1 MRPVMRSKATRS
13 STKKFLPASSRPR
26 TNWSVLPKRCAVKS
40 RSCALSRTCEVSPD
54 RVKTR
59 PCECPPSSLF
69 SIYASLWRRTRASQS
84 NSTVARRTPGQ
95 SSLATTPKHN
105 FTMVIWTARPGT
117 SRKRCGETRP
127 IGLLCIRV
135 RKFSAEKENGIWRFA
150 IAMRSCDRRARL
162 CQPHCC
168 ARRPTSN
175 SGITQSASKE
185 LDHVVAI
192 EPIPQ
197 YYAMAF
203 NQRAWFRAT
212 CLNPSFRKP
221 QQAIEDAKKAC
232 SITQWREADSID
244 TLAVACAESG
254 DFESAVRYVEQAMQA
269 YDAAE
274 ITKTLQQHLA
284 MFKQQRRVTAR

>member
-1 MRPVMRSKATRS
+1 MR
-13 STKKFLPASSRPR
+13 
-26 TNWSVLPKRCAVKS
+26 
-40 RSCALSRTCEVSPD
+40 VSPLIVVLNLCIAVASD
-54 RVKTR
+54 ASEPIKLY
-59 PCECPPSSLF
+59 SGKAHAWAIKF
-69 SIYASLWRRTRASQS
+69 SNDAETQLHNGDLDGAARNIAEALRRDPTYWPALYTRAKIFSREGKWDLALRDCNEIMRQA
-84 NSTVARRTPGQ
+84 STFVPA
-95 SSLATTPKHN
+95 A
-105 FTMVIWTARPGT
+105 
-117 SRKRCGETRP
+117 
-127 IGLLCIRV
+127 LL
-135 RKFSAEKENGIWRFA
+135 
-150 IAMRSCDRRARL
+150 RAQTNVKL
-162 CQPHCC
+162 GNY
-168 ARRPTSN
+168 AV
-175 SGITQSASKE
+175 ASKE

-212 CLNPSFRKP
+212 CPNPSFRKP

-254 DFESAVRYVEQAMQA
+254 NFESAVRYVEKAMQA

-274 ITKTLQQHLA
+274 MTKTLEQHLA